1 MSKRQQ
7 LLRWKEAILAGESH
21 RKNIAERRAFNRKVL
36 SNKVLSNK
44 VLLNKVLS
52 NCSKVPLD
60 CSKKNRE
67 ACKGWASCHANGR
80 SYDLP
85 RLYSRRECA
94 KRPKG
99 FTARASC
106 APFR

>member
-21 RKNIAERRAFNRKVL
+21 RKNIAERRAFNREVLSKKVL
-36 SNKVLSNK
+36 S
-44 VLLNKVLS
+44 NKVLS

-60 CSKKNRE
+60 CSKKNRQ
-67 ACKGWASCHANGR
+67 ACKAWTSCQANGR